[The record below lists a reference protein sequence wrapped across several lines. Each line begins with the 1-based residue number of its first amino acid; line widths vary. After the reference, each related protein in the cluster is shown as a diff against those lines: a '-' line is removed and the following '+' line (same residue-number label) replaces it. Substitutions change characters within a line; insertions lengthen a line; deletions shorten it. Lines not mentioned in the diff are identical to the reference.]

1 MAEFNTCEEYVLNQ
15 LAVARDVIELDD
27 EIISKLKGTID
38 FQLKICGILKEN
50 LEVRKT
56 SDGKEVISMDLI
68 FEEFDKADFDLIKGY
83 FFGDEEG
90 EEDEKDDD

>member
-1 MAEFNTCEEYVLNQ
+1 MAKFNTCEEYVLNE
-15 LAVARDVIELDD
+15 LAEAREEIKLDND
-27 EIISKLKGTID
+27 IIRMMKDIIS
-38 FQLKICGILKEN
+38 FQHKICGILKEN

-68 FEEFDKADFDLIKGY
+68 CEEFDKADFDLIKGY

-90 EEDEKDDD
+90 EEEEKDDD

>member
-1 MAEFNTCEEYVLNQ
+1 MAKFNTCEEYVLNE
-15 LAVARDVIELDD
+15 LAEAREEIKLDND
-27 EIISKLKGTID
+27 IIRMMKDIIS
-38 FQLKICGILKEN
+38 FQHKICGILKET

-68 FEEFDKADFDLIKGY
+68 FEEFDKAGFDLIKGY

-90 EEDEKDDD
+90 EEEEKDDD

>member
-1 MAEFNTCEEYVLNQ
+1 MAKFNTCEEYVLNE
-15 LAVARDVIELDD
+15 LAEAREEIKLDND
-27 EIISKLKGTID
+27 IIRMMKDIIS

-83 FFGDEEG
+83 FFGNEE
-90 EEDEKDDD
+90 EEQTDDD

>member
-1 MAEFNTCEEYVLNQ
+1 MTKFNTCEEYVLNE
-15 LAVARDVIELDD
+15 LAEAREEIKLDND
-27 EIISKLKGTID
+27 IIRMMKDIIS

-68 FEEFDKADFDLIKGY
+68 FEEFDKAVFDLIKGY

-90 EEDEKDDD
+90 EEEEKDDD

>member
-1 MAEFNTCEEYVLNQ
+1 MAKFNTCEEYVLNE
-15 LAVARDVIELDD
+15 LAEAREEIKLDND
-27 EIISKLKGTID
+27 IIRMMKDIIS
-38 FQLKICGILKEN
+38 FQHKICGILKEN

-90 EEDEKDDD
+90 EEEEKDDD